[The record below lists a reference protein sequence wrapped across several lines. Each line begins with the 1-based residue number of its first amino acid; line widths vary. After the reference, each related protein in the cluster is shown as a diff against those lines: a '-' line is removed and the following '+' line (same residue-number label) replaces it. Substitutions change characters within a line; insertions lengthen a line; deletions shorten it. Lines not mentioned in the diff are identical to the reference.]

1 MLSKWPWAWQSQW
14 ALWREAYRT
23 TATPLG
29 LERLVGLVPATAD
42 SKSSWPITMSGEFAG
57 SERANRLPSEHAIV
71 PRVGHVHM
79 VIDLVDD
86 DRARTMIAGEIR
98 RAGRKRIGSFVGKV
112 RLTQH
117 ARSRG
122 SGAAMPVHA
131 MRVTTR
137 HNSDI
142 RSIRCSA
149 ELMAS
154 YLPLPGAPPAP
165 SLFLGCI
172 RP

>member
-1 MLSKWPWAWQSQW
+1 
-14 ALWREAYRT
+14 
-23 TATPLG
+23 
-29 LERLVGLVPATAD
+29 
-42 SKSSWPITMSGEFAG
+42 MSGEFAG

-122 SGAAMPVHA
+122 SGAGDAGPCDESYDEAQQRYSEHPLFSRAQGFVPSTSRGSSGPVVIS
-131 MRVTTR
+131 RLYPPLSR
-137 HNSDI
+137 SDP
-142 RSIRCSA
+142 
-149 ELMAS
+149 M
-154 YLPLPGAPPAP
+154 
-165 SLFLGCI
+165 
-172 RP
+172 